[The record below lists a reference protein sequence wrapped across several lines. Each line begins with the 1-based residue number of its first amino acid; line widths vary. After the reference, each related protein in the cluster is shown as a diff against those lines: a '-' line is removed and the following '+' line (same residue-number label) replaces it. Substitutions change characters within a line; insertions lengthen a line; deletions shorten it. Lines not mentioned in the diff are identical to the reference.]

1 MKNLSTIGRILF
13 AIPFAV
19 FGINH
24 FLFLDFYIGNVTS
37 FIPLGPYT
45 IILTGI
51 LMIVASLSIIFNRYV
66 KVSTILLAMLLFI
79 FILTIHIPAPF
90 DPQKWQFALIEL
102 LKDTSLLGGS
112 LMIAGMVYEKNPD
125 PSDLE

>member
-13 AIPFAV
+13 AIPFAI

-24 FLFLDFYIGNVTS
+24 FLFLNFYIGNVTS

-51 LMIVASLSIIFNRYV
+51 FLILASLSIIFNKYI
-66 KVSTILLAMLLFI
+66 KVSTILLSILLLI
-79 FILTIHIPAPF
+79 FILTIHIPGLF
-90 DPQKWQFALIEL
+90 DPEKWQFALIEL

-112 LMIAGMVYEKNPD
+112 LMIAGMVFENEKK
-125 PSDLE
+125 

>member
-19 FGINH
+19 FGLNH
-24 FLFLDFYIGNVTS
+24 FLFLNFYIGEVSS

-51 LMIVASLSIIFNRYV
+51 FLIMASLSIILNKYV
-66 KVSTILLAMLLFI
+66 KVSTILLSVLLLI
-79 FILTIHIPAPF
+79 FIITIHIPGLF
-90 DPQKWQFALIEL
+90 DPNKWQFALIEL

-112 LMIAGMVYEKNPD
+112 LMIAGMMFDKEKK
-125 PSDLE
+125 

>member
-13 AIPFAV
+13 AIPFAI
-19 FGINH
+19 FGLNH
-24 FLFLDFYIGNVTS
+24 FLFLDFYIGTVSS

-51 LMIVASLSIIFNRYV
+51 FLIMASLSIIFNKYI
-66 KVSTILLAMLLFI
+66 KVSTILLSILLLI
-79 FILTIHIPAPF
+79 FILTIHIPALF
-90 DPQKWQFALIEL
+90 DTAKWQFALIEL

-112 LMIAGMVYEKNPD
+112 LMIAGMTFENEKKII
-125 PSDLE
+125 L

>member
-19 FGINH
+19 FGLNH
-24 FLFLDFYIGNVTS
+24 FLFLSFYIGNVTS

-51 LMIVASLSIIFNRYV
+51 FLIMASLSIVFNKYV
-66 KVSTILLAMLLFI
+66 KVSTILLAILLLI
-79 FILTIHIPAPF
+79 FILTIHIPGLF
-90 DPQKWQFALIEL
+90 DPDKWQFALIEL
-102 LKDTSLLGGS
+102 LKDTSLMGGS
-112 LMIAGMVYEKNPD
+112 LMIAGMVFESEKSN
-125 PSDLE
+125 